1 MIIKVNGEARRLDEE
16 QLPVSDLLARC
27 NVESPDLVSVQL
39 NGKFLDKDRF
49 SSTHLKENDEV
60 DFLYF
65 LGGGQ

>member
-1 MIIKVNGEARRLDEE
+1 MVIKVNGETKTLGQE
-16 QLPVSDLLARC
+16 LLAVSQLLSLC

-39 NGKFLDKDRF
+39 NGKFVGKDRF
-49 SSTHLKENDEV
+49 SSTILKENDEV